1 MQLGGFSVGLAVAD
15 LAASMEFYGKLG
27 FTQYAGNPEQNWVI
41 MKNGDTNIGLFQG
54 ILEKNVLLFNPGW
67 NQAAEPLDSF
77 TDVRELQRQLKAQ
90 GVALASEADEETTGP
105 ASCIVL
111 DPDGNPVYLD
121 QHV

>member
-41 MKNGDTNIGLFQG
+41 MKNGDTNIGLFKG

-77 TDVRELQRQLKAQ
+77 KDVRELQRQLKAQ